1 MLNLLVHETLGLRL
15 LAMNALPDPHRETDP
30 MRPVSMDA
38 AGSPP
43 APPNSPPMSDL
54 HPVSSPPARPT
65 RTANPKTRYGL
76 NRKLQQRRNRS
87 QVPLWASLIG
97 FVAVVAITVGIV
109 LSQKDNPEP
118 IARNGDSDGSFAT
131 DSTNSSHANSQK
143 TASDSSNL
151 VGSENNQSEIARR
164 PANTDNSLSPQVV
177 HPEDAIGAMPSSG
190 LQRDISQGNS
200 TMRSTPNAEAAMSG
214 DVGSNPKAAD
224 TTQPPLRPL
233 NAEQTRQL
241 GQSLQQAKRQM
252 TNHAFDAAAESLQVA
267 RELANGSEH
276 VDLVER
282 LAALNSYAQGFWEA
296 VNESIPTLEGTE
308 VHFQGGNVF
317 VVEVNAQTIIIRQLG
332 ENRSLDRKQL
342 PDDFVLAIANRWF
355 DPTAASTPVY
365 RGAFFALRPDGKSQA
380 LAEWKLAVQKGANIG
395 DLMDVLDDDYD
406 LKSTSDGQK

>member
-1 MLNLLVHETLGLRL
+1 
-15 LAMNALPDPHRETDP
+15 MNALPDPHRETDP
-30 MRPVSMDA
+30 MRPVSMAA

-43 APPNSPPMSDL
+43 APPNAPPASGPQ
-54 HPVSSPPARPT
+54 PVSSSPAPSM
-65 RTANPKTRYGL
+65 RTTNPKTRYGL

-109 LSQKDNPEP
+109 LSRKDNPAQ
-118 IARNGDSDGSFAT
+118 IARNGDSEGSFAT
-131 DSTNSSHANSQK
+131 DSADSSHVNSQK
-143 TASDSSNL
+143 PASDSSNL
-151 VGSENNQSEIARR
+151 VGSGNKQSEIARR

-200 TMRSTPNAEAAMSG
+200 TMRSTPDTDAAMA
-214 DVGSNPKAAD
+214 DNVGSNSEAAD
-224 TTQPPLRPL
+224 TTLPPLRLL

-241 GQSLQQAKRQM
+241 GQSLRQAKRQM
-252 TNHAFDAAAESLQVA
+252 TNHAFDAAAESLQTA

-276 VDLVER
+276 ADLVER
-282 LAALNSYAQGFWEA
+282 LAALNSYAQGFWET

-317 VVEVNAQTIIIRQLG
+317 VVEVNAQTITIRQLG
-332 ENRSLDRKQL
+332 ENRSLDREQL

-365 RGAFFALRPDGKSQA
+365 RGAFFALRPNGKRQA
-380 LAEWKLAVQKGANIG
+380 LAEWKLAVQNGANIG

-406 LKSTSDGQK
+406 LKSMSDGQK

>member
-1 MLNLLVHETLGLRL
+1 
-15 LAMNALPDPHRETDP
+15 MNALPDPHREPDP
-30 MRPVSMDA
+30 MRPVPLDA

-43 APPNSPPMSDL
+43 APPSAPPTPDRQ
-54 HPVSSPPARPT
+54 PVSSPPAPLKPT
-65 RTANPKTRYGL
+65 RTATPKTRYGL

-87 QVPLWASLIG
+87 QVPLWASL
-97 FVAVVAITVGIV
+97 FVFLTVVAITVGIV
-109 LSQKDNPEP
+109 LSRKDNPAQ
-118 IARNGDSDGSFAT
+118 IAQNADSDGSFVT
-131 DSTNSSHANSQK
+131 GSTNSSHANSQK
-143 TASDSSNL
+143 TTSDSSDH
-151 VGSENNQSEIARR
+151 VGSKSNQSEMAR
-164 PANTDNSLSPQVV
+164 PPVGTDNSLSPRVV
-177 HPEDAIGAMPSSG
+177 HPEDAIGAMHSSG
-190 LQRDISQGNS
+190 LQRDISQGKS
-200 TMRSTPNAEAAMSG
+200 TMRSTPDAEAAMAD
-214 DVGSNPKAAD
+214 DVGSNPKTAD
-224 TTQPPLRPL
+224 TTQSPLRPL

-241 GQSLQQAKRQM
+241 GQSLRQAKHQM

-282 LAALNSYAQGFWEA
+282 LAALNSYAQGFWET
-296 VNESIPTLEGTE
+296 VNDSIPTLEGTE

-365 RGAFFALRPDGKSQA
+365 RGAFFALRPNSKSQA

-395 DLMDVLDDDYD
+395 DLMDVLSDDYD
-406 LKSTSDGQK
+406 LNSTLISQ